1 MQPTLNAM
9 ELEKATRRAA
19 AWIGRYWES
28 LRERPGSMAVLSK
41 ARPGDVLRALPVSAP
56 EAGLA
61 GGGNEEAWR
70 EIARDLEAVVMP
82 GITHWQHPNFYAFFP
97 SNISTPAV
105 VGELLSA
112 GLGVQGMLWATSPA
126 CTELETRVL
135 DWLGRAIGLPSN
147 FLSESGGGTGRGGG
161 VIEGTASEAALVAL
175 CAARHRARKELGA
188 SGVSADEDRWTIY
201 TSTQA
206 HSSILKAA
214 MIAGLA
220 RGPEDRSRVRLIDV
234 DPQMRMRADL
244 LAETMRADIAAGRVP
259 MFVCATLGTTSSTA
273 IDDVEA
279 IAGAIQAAAGA
290 SASFTSSL
298 LPWLHVDAAHAGAA
312 CICPEFQQWLRGVE
326 RADSICFNPHKW
338 LLTNFDC
345 DCFWTR
351 DRDSVTG
358 AMSITPEYLRNQAS
372 DAGEVIDY
380 RDWQVPLGRRFR
392 ALKLWLVM
400 RWYGLEGLRAY
411 IRSHMAMAAE
421 FEEWVRVDER
431 FEVVADRTMNLV
443 CFRLA
448 PLRGEAPTETDRRN
462 RELLA
467 KINGSGLAYLTHT
480 TLPVFEGERAAGT
493 MYVLRMAIGAVLTQR
508 EDVRG
513 TWALIQRLANDV
525 A

>member
-1 MQPTLNAM
+1 
-9 ELEKATRRAA
+9 
-19 AWIGRYWES
+19 
-28 LRERPGSMAVLSK
+28 MAVLSRAK
-41 ARPGDVLRALPVSAP
+41 PGEVLRGLPISAP
-56 EAGLA
+56 EEGLA
-61 GGGNEEAWR
+61 RGGGEAAWR
-70 EIARDLEAVVMP
+70 EIARDLDEIVMP
-82 GITHWQHPNFYAFFP
+82 GVTHWQHPNFYAFFP

-135 DWLGRAIGLPSN
+135 DWLGRAIGLPAA
-147 FLSESGGGTGRGGG
+147 FLSETDGGTGRGGG
-161 VIEGTASEAALVAL
+161 VIEGTASEAALVAM
-175 CAARHRARKELGA
+175 CAARHRARNALAARGA
-188 SGVSADEDRWTIY
+188 SAEEDRWTIY

-206 HSSILKAA
+206 HSSVLKAA

-220 RGPEDRSRVRLIDV
+220 RGPEDRSQVRLIGV
-234 DPQMRMRADL
+234 DSRMRMRADL
-244 LAETMRADIAAGRVP
+244 LAEAMRADIAGGRVP
-259 MFVCATLGTTSSTA
+259 MFVCATVGTTSSTA
-273 IDDVEA
+273 IDNLDDIASA
-279 IAGAIQAAAGA
+279 IAAA
-290 SASFTSSL
+290 SASPASSTSSL
-298 LPWLHVDAAHAGAA
+298 RHSVTVSLTPWLHVDAAHAGAA
-312 CICPEFQQWLRGVE
+312 CICPEFQHWLRGVE

-351 DRDSVTG
+351 DRASLTG

-400 RWYGLEGLRAY
+400 RWYGLEGLRGY

-421 FEEWVRVDER
+421 FEAMVRGDAR
-431 FEVVADRTMNLV
+431 FEIVAERTMNLV
-443 CFRLA
+443 CFRLG
-448 PLRGEAPTETDRRN
+448 PRTGETAAETDRRN

-480 TLPVFEGERAAGT
+480 ALPVFGGERQAGT
-493 MYVLRMAIGAVLTQR
+493 MYVLRMAIGSVLTR
-508 EDVRG
+508 LEDVRG

>member
-1 MQPTLNAM
+1 M
-9 ELEKATRRAA
+9 EPRLDSRELGDAAGRAA
-19 AWIGRYWES
+19 AWVGGYWERLRARPES
-28 LRERPGSMAVLSK
+28 LAVLSRAK
-41 ARPGDVLRALPVSAP
+41 PGDVLRALPVDPP
-56 EAGLA
+56 ERGLA
-61 GGGNEEAWR
+61 GDGGLGEAGWG
-70 EIARDLEAVVMP
+70 EIVRDLDEVVMP
-82 GITHWQHPNFYAFFP
+82 GLTHWQHPNFYAFFP

-135 DWLGRAIGLPSN
+135 DWLGRAIGLPSD

-175 CAARHRARKELGA
+175 CAARHRARQAIAATGA
-188 SGVSADEDRWTIY
+188 SADEGRWTIY

-220 RGPEDRSRVRLIDV
+220 RGPEDRSQVRLIDV
-234 DPQMRMRADL
+234 DSRMRMRADL
-244 LAETMRADIAAGRVP
+244 LAEAMRADIAAGRVP
-259 MFVCATLGTTSSTA
+259 MFVCATVGTTSSTA
-273 IDDVEA
+273 IDDVGA
-279 IAGAIQAAAGA
+279 IADALAAVAA
-290 SASFTSSL
+290 SSSL

-312 CICPEFQQWLRGVE
+312 CICPEFQHWLRGVE
-326 RADSICFNPHKW
+326 HADSMCFNPHKW

-351 DRDSVTG
+351 DRASVTG

-392 ALKLWLVM
+392 SLKLWLVM

-411 IRSHMAMAAE
+411 IRSHMEMAAD
-421 FEEWVRVDER
+421 FEALVRTDGR
-431 FEVVADRTMNLV
+431 FEVVTERTMNLV
-443 CFRLA
+443 CFRLS
-448 PLRGEAPTETDRRN
+448 PRRGEAAAETDRRN
-462 RELLA
+462 RELIA

-480 TLPVFEGERAAGT
+480 TLPVFEGERTAGS
-493 MYVLRMAIGAVLTQR
+493 MYVLRMAIGAVLTR
-508 EDVRG
+508 SEDVRG